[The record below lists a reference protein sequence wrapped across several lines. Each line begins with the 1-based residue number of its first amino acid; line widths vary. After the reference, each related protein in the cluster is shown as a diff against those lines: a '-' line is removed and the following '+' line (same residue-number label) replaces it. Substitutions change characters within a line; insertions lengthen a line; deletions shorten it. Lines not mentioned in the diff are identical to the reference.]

1 VAARSTRSN
10 EAEPAS
16 SNVCVADDFGSLIRR
31 SSSNLSAL
39 SGAQEG
45 SEYIES
51 TKPIVAESSSRG
63 PSALALRKHKKLL
76 KMLTK

>member
-10 EAEPAS
+10 GTEPPS
-16 SNVCVADDFGSLIRR
+16 SKVSVEDDFGSLIRR

-39 SGAQEG
+39 SGAQVG
-45 SEYIES
+45 SEYIEN
-51 TKPIVAESSSRG
+51 TKQIVAESSSRG
-63 PSALALRKHKKLL
+63 PSAIALRKHQKLL